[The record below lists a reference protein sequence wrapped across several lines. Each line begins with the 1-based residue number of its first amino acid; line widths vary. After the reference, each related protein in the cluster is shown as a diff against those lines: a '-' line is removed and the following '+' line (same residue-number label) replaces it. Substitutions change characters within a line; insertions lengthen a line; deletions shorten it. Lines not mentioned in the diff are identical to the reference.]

1 MSAETFLVRAWYQK
15 RIWLVVLV
23 PLSWLVRLIS
33 ILRRW
38 FLQWRYQGSPYS
50 VPVVV
55 VGNIS
60 VGGSGKTPLIISLVK
75 TLIRRGLKVGVVSR
89 GYGGQVPLY
98 PLSVNADSK
107 VAHCGDEPLLIA
119 RKCGCPIVVDPNRS
133 RAVAMIIEEFEC
145 DIVLSDD
152 GLQHYALHRDVE
164 IVVVDSIRGFGNE
177 CIIPA
182 GPLREPLERLNEVH
196 FLVHNGKKEKL
207 EDSSRDIHVSL
218 RPIGLRNAKTHELV
232 HHADWQNSSHV
243 KAVAGI
249 GNPERFERTLFEMG
263 FSPTLIAKNDH
274 ESLTPEDVFSENPD
288 EAVVVTEKDIV
299 KYRDEV
305 PDNLW
310 VLEVEMPL
318 SKKFIDDI
326 CYRAGV
332 SRISD

>member
-50 VPVVV
+50 VPVVI

-75 TLIRRGLKVGVVSR
+75 TLIQRGLKVGVVSR
-89 GYGGQVPLY
+89 GYGGQAPLY
-98 PLSVNADSK
+98 PLTVSADSK
-107 VAHCGDEPLLIA
+107 AAHCGDEPLLIA
-119 RKCGCPIVVDPNRS
+119 QKCGCPIVVDPNRC
-133 RAVAMIIEEFEC
+133 RAVDMIIEEFEC

-164 IVVVDSIRGFGNE
+164 IVVIDSIRGFGNQH
-177 CIIPA
+177 IVPA
-182 GPLREPLERLNEVH
+182 GPLREPLERLNEAH

-218 RPIGLRNAKTHELV
+218 RPIGLRNAKTNELV
-232 HHADWQNSSHV
+232 HHADWQNSLHV

-249 GNPERFERTLFEMG
+249 GNPESFARTLLEMG

-274 ESLTPEDVFSENPD
+274 ESLTPEDIFSENPN

-299 KYRDEV
+299 KYRGEV

-318 SKKFIDDI
+318 SKNFIDDI
-326 CYRAGV
+326 CYCAGV